1 MSETRQKKK
10 RLSNDLIEVLG
21 MTKILHT
28 LTTLECLIQ
37 EMRFVKLDFLF
48 LSPDFLFLLR
58 LLACLLACAPPGSVS
73 VSAGLQPNVLIRSHV
88 IHMQM
93 SHYLGITSTTDVT
106 SASSSSVSQLSKS
119 ASVIRQAS
127 CLVSSNI
134 NLAIFSSFNT

>member
-1 MSETRQKKK
+1 MFNPGNAVCEAWFSFSFT
-10 RLSNDLIEVLG
+10 RLSV
-21 MTKILHT
+21 
-28 LTTLECLIQ
+28 
-37 EMRFVKLDFLF
+37 
-48 LSPDFLFLLR
+48 SAA
-58 LLACLLACAPPGSVS
+58 LACLLACAPPGSVS

-134 NLAIFSSFNT
+134 NLAQFSSFNTYSWLPNKRVATCRSILANFALYMGLLGCYT